1 MSLIPWNKPVHSADV
16 LAARARLGGPRRRWR
31 AAMPVETM
39 PTNTGSHMP
48 LDTEVHW
55 SMNIALLLP
64 MLLLLFFLVMGM
76 ALS

>member
-1 MSLIPWNKPVHSADV
+1 MTLIPWNKSVHSAYV
-16 LAARARLGGPRRRWR
+16 TTVRTRFGGPRRRSR
-31 AAMPVETM
+31 AAVPVENM

-55 SMNIALLLP
+55 SINLALFMP
-64 MLLLLFFLVMGM
+64 MLLLLFFLVVGV

>member
-1 MSLIPWNKPVHSADV
+1 MSLIPWNKPMRSTKVV
-16 LAARARLGGPRRRWR
+16 TARTRFGGPRRRWR
-31 AAMPVETM
+31 AAMPAETM

-55 SMNIALLLP
+55 SINIALFLP
-64 MLLLLFFLVMGM
+64 MLLLLFFLIIGM